1 MTWLYKGNTLNE
13 EDIPPKACGFIYLI
27 RQLSTGR
34 LYIGRKLLTSA
45 ATKTVN
51 GKKKKIRKES
61 DWKDYWSSSP
71 KIKAWIEES
80 GTSDFSREILQFVTS
95 KGMLAYAEEY
105 ALYTM
110 GVLESDD
117 WLNDNIRSKVY
128 RTWVK
133 RDEAVQ
139 LRKLLE
145 DMKKG
150 SQEPFCFS
158 ATDRMNLSLDYQ
170 KDKSIRYLAWDKC
183 IQVDARI

>member
-1 MTWLYKGNTLNE
+1 MNE
-13 EDIPPKACGFIYLI
+13 TESYFYTNFHYLI
-27 RQLSTGR
+27 KANNCKPCKVCKKRFQG
-34 LYIGRKLLTSA
+34 
-45 ATKTVN
+45 V
-51 GKKKKIRKES
+51 KKKIRKDS
-61 DWKDYWSSSP
+61 GWKDYWSSSP

-150 SQEPFCFS
+150 S
-158 ATDRMNLSLDYQ
+158 
-170 KDKSIRYLAWDKC
+170 
-183 IQVDARI
+183 